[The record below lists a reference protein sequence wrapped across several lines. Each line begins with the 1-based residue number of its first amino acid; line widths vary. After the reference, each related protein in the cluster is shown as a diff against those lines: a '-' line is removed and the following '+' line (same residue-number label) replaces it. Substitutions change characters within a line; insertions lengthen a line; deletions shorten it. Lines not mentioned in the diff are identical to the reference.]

1 MSKISCAGPDV
12 LQNCGPQA
20 RGPQQARFWLGGV
33 EVLSPA
39 RLAVC
44 MSVCCALLCLST
56 LLSAQTAPAGSS
68 QSSAAQTAPVQPAEK
83 PSISL
88 TPAVV
93 MAKGSFSQT
102 LSQTLTLT
110 NQTAR
115 DFAFEMVAEDVVVK
129 DGKRIFVAAGET
141 PNSIAASAVFSQKT
155 VLVKPFSS
163 AAVDV
168 RLTLP
173 AETNIRAV
181 VAMFRGTDKLPTS
194 SGAVG
199 MTASLGALIT
209 FNLTSDVK
217 LKPEPVRVIPASET
231 ANMKIA
237 QWISNIGTEPVL
249 PEGAAAVL
257 NSNGSLVGKATFDP
271 LRLLPGERLEF
282 SAEYPGELPAGKYR
296 ALCSFQFE
304 GKTLTSEAPFE
315 IPKAEATKK

>member
-1 MSKISCAGPDV
+1 MQLFSRLFRINIALPIPKSCAA
-12 LQNCGPQA
+12 QA
-20 RGPQQARFWLGGV
+20 FLPV
-33 EVLSPA
+33 
-39 RLAVC
+39 RL
-44 MSVCCALLCLST
+44 SVCFALLCLSVSM
-56 LLSAQTAPAGSS
+56 SAQAASAGS
-68 QSSAAQTAPVQPAEK
+68 QQAAPVQPTDK

-115 DFAFEMVAEDVVVK
+115 DFAFELVAEDVVVK
-129 DGKRIFVAAGET
+129 DGKRIFVTAGET
-141 PNSIAASAVFSQKT
+141 PNSIAASAVFTQKT

-163 AAVDV
+163 ATVDV

-209 FNLTSDVK
+209 FNLTDNVT

-237 QWISNIGTEPVL
+237 QWISNTGTEPVL

-257 NSNGSLVGKATFDP
+257 NSSGALVGKAIFDP
-271 LRLLPGERLEF
+271 QRLLPGERLEF
-282 SAEYPGELPAGKYR
+282 SAEYPGELSAGKYR

-304 GKTLTSEAPFE
+304 GKTLTTEAAFE
-315 IPKAEATKK
+315 IPGSKTPTTEVPKK

>member
-1 MSKISCAGPDV
+1 
-12 LQNCGPQA
+12 
-20 RGPQQARFWLGGV
+20 
-33 EVLSPA
+33 
-39 RLAVC
+39 
-44 MSVCCALLCLST
+44 
-56 LLSAQTAPAGSS
+56 
-68 QSSAAQTAPVQPAEK
+68 
-83 PSISL
+83 
-88 TPAVV
+88 

-115 DFAFEMVAEDVVVK
+115 DFAFEMVAEDVVIK
-129 DGKRIFVAAGET
+129 DGKRIFVTAGET
-141 PNSIAASAVFSQKT
+141 PNSIAASAVFTQKT

-173 AETNIRAV
+173 EETNIRAV

-209 FNLTSDVK
+209 FNLTDNVK
-217 LKPEPVRVIPASET
+217 LKAEPVRVIPASET

-237 QWISNIGTEPVL
+237 QWISNTGTEPVL

-257 NSNGSLVGKATFDP
+257 NSNGALVGKAIFDP
-271 LRLLPGERLEF
+271 QRLLPGERLEF
-282 SAEYPGELPAGKYR
+282 SAEYPGELSAGNYR

-304 GKTLTSEAPFE
+304 GKTQTTEAAFE
-315 IPKAEATKK
+315 IPKK

>member
-1 MSKISCAGPDV
+1 MA
-12 LQNCGPQA
+12 QA
-20 RGPQQARFWLGGV
+20 RGPQQARFWPGGV
-33 EVLSPA
+33 EVLLPVRFSI
-39 RLAVC
+39 
-44 MSVCCALLCLST
+44 CCALLCLSG
-56 LLSAQTAPAGSS
+56 LLNAQTALAGSS
-68 QSSAAQTAPVQPAEK
+68 QSSAPSATAPVQPAEK

-93 MAKGSFSQT
+93 MAKGSFGQT

-209 FNLTSDVK
+209 FNLTNDVK
-217 LKPEPVRVIPASET
+217 LKPEPVRVIPANET

-237 QWISNIGTEPVL
+237 QWISNTGTEPVL

-257 NSNGSLVGKATFDP
+257 NSNGALVGKATFDP

-304 GKTLTSEAPFE
+304 GKTLTTEAPFE
-315 IPKAEATKK
+315 IPKAEATEK

>member
-1 MSKISCAGPDV
+1 
-12 LQNCGPQA
+12 
-20 RGPQQARFWLGGV
+20 
-33 EVLSPA
+33 
-39 RLAVC
+39 
-44 MSVCCALLCLST
+44 
-56 LLSAQTAPAGSS
+56 
-68 QSSAAQTAPVQPAEK
+68 
-83 PSISL
+83 
-88 TPAVV
+88 

-115 DFAFEMVAEDVVVK
+115 DFAFEMVAEDVVIK
-129 DGKRIFVAAGET
+129 DGKRVFVTAGET
-141 PNSIAASAVFSQKT
+141 PNSIATSAVFTQKT

-163 AAVDV
+163 ASVDV

-199 MTASLGALIT
+199 MTASLGSLIT
-209 FNLTSDVK
+209 FNLTDNVK

-237 QWISNIGTEPVL
+237 QWISNSGTEPVL

-257 NSNGSLVGKATFDP
+257 SSSGALVGKAIFDP
-271 LRLLPGERLEF
+271 QRLLPGERLEF
-282 SAEYPGELPAGKYR
+282 SAEYPGELAPGNYR

-304 GKTLTSEAPFE
+304 GKTQTTEAAFE
-315 IPKAEATKK
+315 IATRLKLPRNETMLELCPVGDRLLCGGTRTDSAFSGLPEDFAATRGRRNCGLLAGSQHR